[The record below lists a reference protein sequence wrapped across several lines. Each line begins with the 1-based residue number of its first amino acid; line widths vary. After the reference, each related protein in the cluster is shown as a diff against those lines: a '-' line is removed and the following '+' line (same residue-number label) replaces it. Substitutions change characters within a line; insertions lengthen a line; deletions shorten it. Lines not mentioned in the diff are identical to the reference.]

1 MVSPAERG
9 LTKIEIPTLIHEKE
23 AFGRRIVGQEEAV
36 GAFAILLAKLHSG
49 IRSQEPG
56 PFDIKFLA
64 GPSGVGKTEIV
75 YTLADLLAEGE
86 GNPSSKVIKLNGGEY
101 QEAGSMSRLLG
112 APPGYIG
119 SEDKRWPGGTPPVFS
134 QKNLDSHKISYKDN
148 SGRTQ
153 SVVIILV
160 DEAEKA
166 HANLHRAF
174 LSVLDKGQMELANNQ
189 NTDFSDAV
197 IFYTSNVG
205 NQEVEEARS
214 ISDISAETA
223 REMVSESFAAAFPP
237 EFRGRIKDLIL
248 FNNLS
253 PEAILKITDM
263 RIRDV
268 ERDFASSGITIELD
282 LSQASID
289 WIAAQGYNPSEGAR
303 ALKKVIEREVYDK
316 LVLAHVGIGIDRKK
330 IYVDIEK
337 GDPNLSFYFNEGE
350 QLPESAINQV
360 VKPQQ
365 KPEQRPSQRTEIRQ
379 PDRARGTNTPSDRRS
394 SSDTERLPQ
403 QQPLARES
411 EPQLPSRIESD
422 LVNKMRTQ
430 GVVYYVGKRDE
441 FVRTGVITAEAAN
454 TDEAVRQAS
463 AQRILDKMS
472 KFGVNSYIDERD
484 QLVRAGIFREGEA
497 NDFEFIRKAGA
508 KRLMDKLRYGMGSF
522 VDERDQLVAAGIGT
536 VEEWNQLLNK

>member
-1 MVSPAERG
+1 MSSPAERG
-9 LTKIEIPTLIHEKE
+9 LKKIEIPTLVNEKE
-23 AFGRRIVGQEEAV
+23 AFGRRIVGQDEAV
-36 GAFAILLAKLHSG
+36 DAFAVLIAKLHSG
-49 IRSQEPG
+49 IRSKEPG
-56 PFDIKFLA
+56 PLDIKFLA

-86 GNPSSKVIKLNGGEY
+86 NNPQAKVIKLNGGEY

-134 QKNLDSHKISYKDN
+134 QKNLDSHRIFYKDN
-148 SGRTQ
+148 FGRTQ
-153 SVVIILV
+153 SVVVILV

-189 NTDFSDAV
+189 SANFSNAV

-214 ISDISAETA
+214 FSEISAETA
-223 REMVSESFAAAFPP
+223 RKMVSESFTGAFPP

-379 PDRARGTNTPSDRRS
+379 PDSARGTNTPSDRKS
-394 SSDTERLPQ
+394 YSDAERLSK
-403 QQPLARES
+403 QQPLAREGI
-411 EPQLPSRIESD
+411 PQLPSRIQSD

-430 GVVYYVGKRDE
+430 GVIYYAQKRDE
-441 FVRTGVITAEAAN
+441 FVRAGIITPEGAN
-454 TDEAVRQAS
+454 ADEAVRQAA

-472 KFGVNSYIDERD
+472 REGVKYYVTERD
-484 QLVRAGIFREGEA
+484 QLMRAGIFTAGEA
-497 NDFEFIRKAGA
+497 NGFEFIREAGA
-508 KRLMDKLRYGMGSF
+508 KRLMDKLRYGMDSF
-522 VDERDQLVAAGIGT
+522 VAERNQLVEAGIGT
-536 VEEWNQLLNK
+536 IEEWNQLLNK